1 MKSIIFLS
9 LLFSQVLFS
18 QELIHT
24 DIQGKNIK
32 YFIDLEHNLKSE
44 IYKSKEMY
52 ISPNDVDQPIIFRR
66 KENEI
71 PDLLVYYTFYKK
83 DSTISEIL
91 YEWDI
96 YNFEKQ
102 DKNKK
107 SLTFDKKLIN
117 KYNSIVEEISEKY
130 GKGRQ
135 EEDLEN
141 LSLLSTERGLY
152 RKDDW
157 QVNENLTVNSSIN
170 LSEFYNK
177 EGNITTNPTHRI
189 RVYVTNNN
197 DKKLPEIYK
206 DKIIQYDIY
215 FNHFLDYL
223 KKNDFNSARIFLS
236 DKIKTSVSDEVLK
249 NLSGQ
254 IKINQKKVIFMTG
267 FETLMDGK
275 NYPML
280 QYKYSDDIS
289 LPPTEY
295 IVVLFEE
302 DGKILGIRP
311 LKNGE

>member
-1 MKSIIFLS
+1 
-9 LLFSQVLFS
+9 
-18 QELIHT
+18 LIQT
-24 DIQGKNIK
+24 DINGKNIK
-32 YFIDLEHNLKSE
+32 YFIDLEQNLNSE
-44 IYKSKEMY
+44 IYKSKETY
-52 ISPNDVDQPIIFRR
+52 ISPYDVHQPIIFKR
-66 KENEI
+66 KENGI
-71 PDLLVYYTFYKK
+71 PNLLVYYTFYKK

-91 YEWDI
+91 YEWDV

-107 SLTFDKKLIN
+107 PLTFDKKLIK
-117 KYNSIVEEISEKY
+117 KYKSIVEEISKNY

-135 EEDLEN
+135 EEDLVN
-141 LSLLSTERGLY
+141 LSLLNTERGLY
-152 RKDDW
+152 RKDNW
-157 QVNENLTVNSSIN
+157 QVDESLTVNSSIN

-177 EGNITTNPTHRI
+177 EENVTTNPTHRI

-197 DKKLPEIYK
+197 DKKLPEIDK

-215 FNHFLDYL
+215 FNNFLDYL
-223 KKNDFNSARIFLS
+223 KKTDFNSARIFLS
-236 DKIKTSVSDEVLK
+236 DKIKTNVSDEVLK
-249 NLSGQ
+249 DLLAQ

-302 DGKILGIRP
+302 DGKIIGIRP
-311 LKNGE
+311 LKNG

>member
-1 MKSIIFLS
+1 MKSIVFLS

-32 YFIDLEHNLKSE
+32 YFIDLEHNLSSE

-52 ISPNDVDQPIIFRR
+52 ISPYDVDQPIIFKR
-66 KENEI
+66 KEKGI

-107 SLTFDKKLIN
+107 PLTFDKKLIK
-117 KYNSIVEEISEKY
+117 KYKSIVEEISEKY

-157 QVNENLTVNSSIN
+157 QVNESLTVNSSIN

-197 DKKLPEIYK
+197 DKKLPEIAK

-215 FNHFLDYL
+215 FNNFLDYL
-223 KKNDFNSARIFLS
+223 KKTDFNSARIFLS
-236 DKIKTSVSDEVLK
+236 DKIRTSISDEVLE
-249 NLSGQ
+249 NLLGQ
-254 IKINQKKVIFMTG
+254 IKINQKKIIFMTG

-289 LPPTEY
+289 LPPKEY

-302 DGKILGIRP
+302 DGKIIGIRP
-311 LKNGE
+311 LKNG